1 MKKSK
6 LKKMLSLILTCAMCM
21 SILAGCGEEKQEQGK
36 TDSESES
43 VSKAQTEA
51 TEEGKELEPVTLKW
65 YLDATEKEGSADVE
79 EAFNAL
85 LAEVL
90 PNTTVEFTYVES
102 YADNWP
108 MFMSGGESIDIAWA
122 GWSTPFLQDVM
133 DGNLL
138 PLTDLIEEY
147 APNLQN
153 EWATWQASYNS
164 AVYEDEIYGIPGIQ
178 PIVLES
184 QWFSVGETFYN
195 YIDNDALVKELR
207 SSKKLTSEL
216 LDIVEA
222 GIEAAIADGAFEV
235 GKTTWGCMSGLSY
248 ATRGYMMLG
257 GQGYNMWYDPEA
269 ENPVPM
275 HMWELPEV
283 QLLIERYVEWTDKG
297 WYTESQI
304 LNQMPEGALAV
315 FGFTRN
321 WNANWAN
328 ADEKG
333 YEFISRDD
341 QEGYYKI
348 LAAASGEGYVG
359 PTNFGSENTYLVI
372 PYTAENPERAI
383 MLIDLLRDEV
393 GTIGNELM
401 NMLCYGFAKDSEEA
415 EKYGWFNY
423 AVGESEDGQMMVDT
437 TARGDA
443 ASKHEL
449 YNWAIGNTYKTLH
462 DGSTLTTAAAKEYAL
477 NYYETIYPT
486 LKVTPLAGMFVDFS
500 GLENEFGNVESVFA
514 EYENQMN
521 YAVGGMELYE
531 EVMKKMNDA
540 GLDKIREELQSQI
553 DAYIA
558 N

>member
-6 LKKMLSLILTCAMCM
+6 LKKMLSLILVCAMCM
-21 SILAGCGEEKQEQGK
+21 SILAGCGEEKQQQGK
-36 TDSESES
+36 NDSESES

-65 YLDATEKEGSADVE
+65 YLDATELEGSADVE

-90 PNTTVEFTYVES
+90 PNTKVEFTYVES

-108 MFMSGGESIDIAWA
+108 MFMSGGESMDIAWA

-178 PIVLES
+178 PIVPES
-184 QWFSVGETFYN
+184 QWFSVGGNFYE
-195 YIDNDALVKELR
+195 YLDNDAFAEELR
-207 SSKKLTSEL
+207 SSKKLTSKL
-216 LDIVEA
+216 LDIIEA
-222 GIEAAIADGAFEV
+222 GIEAAIADGKFEV
-235 GKTTWGCMSGLSY
+235 GNFGCMSGLAY

-257 GQGYNMWYDPEA
+257 SSTYNMWYDPEA

-297 WYTESQI
+297 WYTESQL
-304 LNQMPEGALAV
+304 LNQMPEGV
-315 FGFTRN
+315 FEVVGYYSD
-321 WNANWAN
+321 WVANWAN
-328 ADEKG
+328 ADERG
-333 YEFISRDD
+333 YELIPTDRFED
-341 QEGYYKI
+341 YYKVR
-348 LAAASGEGYVG
+348 AAAPGEGYVG
-359 PTNFGSENTYLVI
+359 PTNFGSESTYLVI

-393 GTIGNELM
+393 GTIGNELI

-443 ASKHEL
+443 ASKHGL
-449 YNWAIGNTYKTLH
+449 YNWAIGNTFKTMH
-462 DGSTLTTAAAKEYAL
+462 DGSILTTAAAKEYAL
-477 NYYETIYPT
+477 NYYETLYPT
-486 LKVTPLAGMFVDFS
+486 LKVTPLAGMLVDFS
-500 GLENEFGNVESVFA
+500 GLANEFGNVESVFA